1 MNSLNLRRDA
11 ATILFKLCIPLCV
24 VFFLSCTRTPD
35 TDRSSE
41 AEQSLSRA
49 PQQAENGAQPSNQ
62 SQQLLQAQLEQA
74 LNAYRDHD
82 YERAFSLLK
91 PLAEAGQSEAQ
102 RRLGVMYRHGLGVRR
117 DDGEAVKWYLAAA
130 EQGHVRAQNNLG
142 IMYLFG
148 LGTAPDSQKAE
159 RWLLAAAKQND
170 AKAQENLGIFYTK
183 RKRYDEAIRYLSLAA
198 QQSQT
203 RAQLNLGLL
212 LLAGNGVKKDETA
225 AMGWISKAAHGGSG
239 AAALAMSKAFR
250 GGLYGYPVDQAQAD
264 FWADRAAQR

>member
-1 MNSLNLRRDA
+1 MNTLNLRRDV
-11 ATILFKLCIPLCV
+11 ATLLFKFCIPLCV
-24 VFFLSCTRTPD
+24 VLFLSCTRGPD
-35 TDRSSE
+35 TDQNSDAEPSMSQAPRQSE
-41 AEQSLSRA
+41 Y
-49 PQQAENGAQPSNQ
+49 GAQQSDQ
-62 SQQLLQAQLEQA
+62 SQHLLQAQLELA
-74 LNAYRDHD
+74 LNAYRDHN
-82 YERAFSLLK
+82 YERAFTLLK

-102 RRLGVMYRHGLGVRR
+102 RRLGVMYRHGLGVKR
-117 DDGEAVKWYLAAA
+117 DDSEAMKWYLAAA

-183 RKRYDEAIRYLSLAA
+183 RKRYDEAIRYLNLAA

-225 AMGWISKAAHGGSG
+225 AMDWISKAAHNGSG
-239 AAALAMSKAFR
+239 AAALAVSKAFR

-264 FWADRAAQR
+264 FWADRALQR